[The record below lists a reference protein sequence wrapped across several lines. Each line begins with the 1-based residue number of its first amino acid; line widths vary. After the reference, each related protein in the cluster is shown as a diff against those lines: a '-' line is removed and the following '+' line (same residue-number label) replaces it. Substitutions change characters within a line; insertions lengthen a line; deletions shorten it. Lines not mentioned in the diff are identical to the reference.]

1 MTAGVLAGKV
11 AFVTGIARGQGRSH
25 AIRLAREG
33 ADIIGLDRCADMDTM
48 GYALGTSAEM
58 AETVAL
64 VEKLDRRIV
73 AGQVDV
79 RDRDGM
85 RALLADGVAQFGRL
99 DIVVASAG
107 ISPPAVPMWHMPPE
121 AFDDVITTNLTG
133 VFNTLALSVPHI
145 RAGVEGGWAR
155 GDGGRE
161 PPCGREAGGG
171 SIVVISSGAALNS
184 VPNLSGYV
192 AAKNGVIGLARSLAN
207 EVARF
212 QIRVNVIAPGT
223 VNTPMVTANT
233 QQFRLFRPDL
243 AEPTVADVEEGFR
256 NSMPM
261 GLPWIEPEQV
271 SDAVVFLASDSARY
285 ITGTVLP
292 VDQGTINH

>member
-1 MTAGVLAGKV
+1 MTGLLTGKV

-48 GYALGTSAEM
+48 GYPLGTPEEM

-73 AGQVDV
+73 AGTVDV
-79 RDRDGM
+79 RDRPGM
-85 RALLADGVAQFGRL
+85 TALLDDGVAQLGGRL

-121 AFDDVITTNLTG
+121 AFDEVITTNLTG

-145 RAGVEGGWAR
+145 RAGKQ
-155 GDGGRE
+155 
-161 PPCGREAGGG
+161 GG
-171 SIVVISSGAALNS
+171 SIIAISSGAALNS
-184 VPNLSGYV
+184 VPNLSSYV

-243 AEPTVADVEEGFR
+243 PAPTAADVEEGFR

-261 GLPWIEPEQV
+261 GLPWIEPDQI
-271 SDAVVFLASDSARY
+271 SDAVVFLASDAARY

-292 VDQGTINH
+292 VDQGTTNH

>member
-1 MTAGVLAGKV
+1 MSGLLTGKV

-25 AIRLAREG
+25 AVRLAGEG
-33 ADIIGLDRCADMDTM
+33 ADVIGLDRCAPMDTM
-48 GYALGTSAEM
+48 GYPLGSEAEM
-58 AETVAL
+58 AETVAM

-73 AGQVDV
+73 AAKVDV

-85 RALLADGVAQFGRL
+85 AALLADGVAQLGRL
-99 DIVVASAG
+99 DVVVASAG
-107 ISPPAVPMWHMPPE
+107 ISPPAVPMWHLPPG

-145 RAGVEGGWAR
+145 RAGR
-155 GDGGRE
+155 S
-161 PPCGREAGGG
+161 GG
-171 SIVVISSGAALNS
+171 SIVVISSGAALKG
-184 VPNLSGYV
+184 VPNLSSYV

-223 VNTPMVTANT
+223 VNTPMVTENV

-243 AEPTVADVEEGFR
+243 AAPDVADVEEGFR
-256 NSMPM
+256 ASMPM
-261 GLPWIEPEQV
+261 GLAWIEPDQI
-271 SDAVVFLASDSARY
+271 SDAVVFLASDRARY

-292 VDQGTINH
+292 VDQGTTNQ

>member
-1 MTAGVLAGKV
+1 MTGPLSGKV

-25 AIRLAREG
+25 AVRLAREG
-33 ADIIGLDRCADMDTM
+33 ADIIGLDRCAPMETM
-48 GYALGTSAEM
+48 GYPLGTEEEM
-58 AETVAL
+58 AETVAM

-73 AGQVDV
+73 AGKVDV
-79 RDRDGM
+79 RDRDAM
-85 RALLADGVAQFGRL
+85 AALLAVGVAQFGRL
-99 DIVVASAG
+99 DVVVASAG

-133 VFNTLALSVPHI
+133 VFNTLALSVPQI
-145 RAGVEGGWAR
+145 RAGQR
-155 GDGGRE
+155 
-161 PPCGREAGGG
+161 GG

-184 VPNLSGYV
+184 VPNLSSYV
-192 AAKNGVIGLARSLAN
+192 AAKNGVIGLAKSLAN

-223 VNTPMVTANT
+223 VNTPMVTENVE
-233 QQFRLFRPDL
+233 QFRLFRPDL
-243 AEPTVADVEEGFR
+243 AQPTAADVEEGFR

-261 GLPWIEPEQV
+261 GLPWIEPEQI

-292 VDQGTINH
+292 VDQGTTNK

>member
-1 MTAGVLAGKV
+1 MPDGQGPLAGKV

-25 AIRLAREG
+25 AIRLAQEG
-33 ADIIGLDRCADMDTM
+33 ADIIGLDRCEPMDTM
-48 GYALGTSAEM
+48 GYPLGSEAQL
-58 AETVAL
+58 AETIAK

-73 AGQVDV
+73 AAKVDV
-79 RDRDGM
+79 RDRAGM
-85 RALLADGVAQFGRL
+85 AALLAEGVERLGRL

-107 ISPPAVPMWHMPPE
+107 VSPPAVPMWHMPPA

-133 VFNTLALSVPHI
+133 VFNTLALSVPDI
-145 RAGVEGGWAR
+145 RAGEL
-155 GDGGRE
+155 
-161 PPCGREAGGG
+161 GG
-171 SIVVISSGAALNS
+171 SIVVISSGAALNG
-184 VPNLSGYV
+184 VPNLSSYV

-223 VNTPMVTANT
+223 VNTPMVTENV

-243 AEPTVADVEEGFR
+243 PAPTVDDVAEGFR
-256 NSMPM
+256 TSMPM
-261 GLPWIEPEQV
+261 GLAWIEPDQI
-271 SDAVVFLASDSARY
+271 SDAVLFLAGDQSRY

-292 VDQGTINH
+292 VDQGTTNH

>member
-1 MTAGVLAGKV
+1 MSAGLLAGKV

-25 AIRLAREG
+25 AVRLAREG
-33 ADIIGLDRCADMDTM
+33 ADIIGLDRCAPMDTM
-48 GYALGTSAEM
+48 GYPLGTEEEM

-64 VEKLDRRIV
+64 VEKLDRRV
-73 AGQVDV
+73 VVGKVDV
-79 RDRDGM
+79 RDRAGM

-145 RAGVEGGWAR
+145 RAGVK
-155 GDGGRE
+155 GDG
-161 PPCGREAGGG
+161 EAGGG

-243 AEPTVADVEEGFR
+243 AEPTVADVAEGFR

-261 GLPWIEPEQV
+261 GLPWIEPEQI

-292 VDQGTINH
+292 VDQGTTNH

>member
-1 MTAGVLAGKV
+1 MSAGLLAGKV

-25 AIRLAREG
+25 AVRLAREG
-33 ADIIGLDRCADMDTM
+33 ADIIGLDRCAPVDTM
-48 GYALGTSAEM
+48 GYPLGSEEEM

-64 VEKLDRRIV
+64 VEKLDRRII
-73 AGQVDV
+73 AGKVDV
-79 RDRDGM
+79 RDRAGM
-85 RALLADGVAQFGRL
+85 RALLDDGVAQLGRL

-145 RAGVEGGWAR
+145 RAGVKR
-155 GDGGRE
+155 DG
-161 PPCGREAGGG
+161 EAGGG

-243 AEPTVADVEEGFR
+243 AEPTVDDVAEGFR
-256 NSMPM
+256 KSMPM
-261 GLPWIEPEQV
+261 GLPWIEPEQI

-292 VDQGTINH
+292 VDQGTTNH

>member
-1 MTAGVLAGKV
+1 MSTGPLTGKV
-11 AFVTGIARGQGRSH
+11 AFITGIARGQGRSH
-25 AIRLAREG
+25 AVRLAREG
-33 ADIIGLDRCADMDTM
+33 ADIIGLDRCAPMDTM
-48 GYALGTSAEM
+48 GYPLGSVQEM

-79 RDRDGM
+79 RDRAGM
-85 RALLADGVAQFGRL
+85 RALLDDGVSQLGRL

-145 RAGVEGGWAR
+145 RAGAR
-155 GDGGRE
+155 RAG
-161 PPCGREAGGG
+161 EAGGG

-184 VPNLSGYV
+184 VPNLSAYV

-271 SDAVVFLASDSARY
+271 SDAVVFLASDAARY

-292 VDQGTINH
+292 VDQGTTNH

>member
-1 MTAGVLAGKV
+1 MSGLLAGKV

-25 AIRLAREG
+25 AVRMAAEG
-33 ADIIGLDRCADMDTM
+33 ADIIGLDRCAPMDTM
-48 GYALGTSAEM
+48 GYPLGSEAEL
-58 AETVAL
+58 AETVAM
-64 VEKLDRRIV
+64 VEGLDRRIV
-73 AGQVDV
+73 AGKVDV

-85 RALLADGVAQFGRL
+85 QGLLKDGIAQFGRL

-107 ISPPAVPMWHMPPE
+107 ISPPAVPMWHVPPDQ
-121 AFDDVITTNLTG
+121 FDDVITTNLTG

-145 RAGVEGGWAR
+145 RSGQR
-155 GDGGRE
+155 
-161 PPCGREAGGG
+161 GG
-171 SIVVISSGAALNS
+171 SIIVISSGAALS
-184 VPNLSGYV
+184 GVPNLSSYV
-192 AAKNGVIGLARSLAN
+192 AAKTGVIGLARSLAN

-223 VNTPMVTANT
+223 VNTPMVTENVH
-233 QQFRLFRPDL
+233 QFRLFRPDL

-261 GLPWIEPEQV
+261 GLAWIEPDHI

-292 VDQGTINH
+292 VDQGVTNK

>member
-1 MTAGVLAGKV
+1 MSGLLTGKV

-25 AIRLAREG
+25 AVRMAAEG
-33 ADIIGLDRCADMDTM
+33 ADIIGLDRCAPMETM
-48 GYALGTSAEM
+48 GYPLGSEAEL
-58 AETVAL
+58 AETVAM
-64 VEKLDRRIV
+64 VEGLDRRIV
-73 AGQVDV
+73 AGKVDV

-85 RALLADGVAQFGRL
+85 QAHLADGVAQLGRL

-107 ISPPAVPMWHMPPE
+107 ISPPAVPMWHVPPE
-121 AFDDVITTNLTG
+121 QFDDVITTNLTG

-145 RAGVEGGWAR
+145 RSGQR
-155 GDGGRE
+155 
-161 PPCGREAGGG
+161 GG
-171 SIVVISSGAALNS
+171 SIIVISSGAALS
-184 VPNLSGYV
+184 GVPNLSSYV
-192 AAKNGVIGLARSLAN
+192 AAKTGVIGLARSLAN

-223 VNTPMVTANT
+223 VNTPMVTENV

-243 AEPTVADVEEGFR
+243 PEPTVADVEEGFR

-261 GLPWIEPEQV
+261 GLAWIEPDQI

-285 ITGTVLP
+285 ITGIVLP
-292 VDQGTINH
+292 VDQGVTNK

>member
-1 MTAGVLAGKV
+1 VSAGLLAGKV

-25 AIRLAREG
+25 AVRLAREG
-33 ADIIGLDRCADMDTM
+33 ADIIGLDRCAPMDTM
-48 GYALGTSAEM
+48 GYPLGTEEEM

-79 RDRDGM
+79 RDRAGM
-85 RALLADGVAQFGRL
+85 RALLDDGVAQLGRL

-145 RAGVEGGWAR
+145 RAGRGGT
-155 GDGGRE
+155 GGGN
-161 PPCGREAGGG
+161 PPCGEKAGGG

-243 AEPTVADVEEGFR
+243 AEPTVADVAEGFR
-256 NSMPM
+256 QSMPM
-261 GLPWIEPEQV
+261 GLPWIEPEQI
-271 SDAVVFLASDSARY
+271 SDAVVFLASDASRY

-292 VDQGTINH
+292 VDQGTTNH

>member
-1 MTAGVLAGKV
+1 MSGLLTGKV

-25 AIRLAREG
+25 AVRLAGEG
-33 ADIIGLDRCADMDTM
+33 ADIIGLDRCAPVDTM
-48 GYALGTSAEM
+48 GYPLGSEAEM
-58 AETVAL
+58 AETVAM

-73 AGQVDV
+73 AAKVDV
-79 RDRDGM
+79 RDRDEM
-85 RALLADGVAQFGRL
+85 AALLADGMAQFGRL
-99 DIVVASAG
+99 DVVVASAG

-121 AFDDVITTNLTG
+121 AFNDVITTNLTG

-145 RAGVEGGWAR
+145 RAGR
-155 GDGGRE
+155 S
-161 PPCGREAGGG
+161 GG
-171 SIVVISSGAALNS
+171 SIVVISSGAALNN

-192 AAKNGVIGLARSLAN
+192 AAKAGVIGLAKSLAN

-223 VNTPMVTANT
+223 VNTPMVTENV

-243 AEPTVADVEEGFR
+243 AAPDVADVEEGFR
-256 NSMPM
+256 ASMPM
-261 GLPWIEPEQV
+261 GLAWIEPDQI
-271 SDAVVFLASDSARY
+271 SDAVVFLASDQARY

-292 VDQGTINH
+292 VDQGTTNQ

>member
-1 MTAGVLAGKV
+1 MSAGLLAGKV

-25 AIRLAREG
+25 AVRLAREG
-33 ADIIGLDRCADMDTM
+33 ADIIGLDRCAPMDTM
-48 GYALGTSAEM
+48 GYPLGTEEEM

-73 AGQVDV
+73 AGKVDV

-85 RALLADGVAQFGRL
+85 RALLADGTAQFGRL

-107 ISPPAVPMWHMPPE
+107 ISPPAVPMWHMPAE

-145 RAGVEGGWAR
+145 RAGVR
-155 GDGGRE
+155 GDG
-161 PPCGREAGGG
+161 EAGGG

-212 QIRVNVIAPGT
+212 QIRVNADRASRHRQHRRWSRPTRSSSGCSGPRPGR
-223 VNTPMVTANT
+223 ADRRRRRR
-233 QQFRLFRPDL
+233 RLP
-243 AEPTVADVEEGFR
+243 
-256 NSMPM
+256 
-261 GLPWIEPEQV
+261 
-271 SDAVVFLASDSARY
+271 
-285 ITGTVLP
+285 
-292 VDQGTINH
+292 

>member
-1 MTAGVLAGKV
+1 MSAGLLAGKV

-25 AIRLAREG
+25 AVRLAREG
-33 ADIIGLDRCADMDTM
+33 ADIIGLDRCAPMDTM
-48 GYALGTSAEM
+48 GYPLGSEEEM

-64 VEKLDRRIV
+64 VEKLGRRII
-73 AGQVDV
+73 AGKVDV
-79 RDRDGM
+79 RDRAGM
-85 RALLADGVAQFGRL
+85 RALLDDGVAQLGRL

-145 RAGVEGGWAR
+145 RAGVKR
-155 GDGGRE
+155 DG
-161 PPCGREAGGG
+161 EAGGG

-243 AEPTVADVEEGFR
+243 AEPTVDDVAEGFR
-256 NSMPM
+256 KSMPM
-261 GLPWIEPEQV
+261 GLPWIEPEQI

-292 VDQGTINH
+292 VDQGTTNH

>member
-1 MTAGVLAGKV
+1 MSGLLTGKV

-25 AIRLAREG
+25 AVRMAAEG
-33 ADIIGLDRCADMDTM
+33 ADIIGLDRCAPMETM
-48 GYALGTSAEM
+48 GYRLGSEAEL
-58 AETVAL
+58 AETVAM
-64 VEKLDRRIV
+64 VEGLDRRIV
-73 AGQVDV
+73 AGKVDV

-85 RALLADGVAQFGRL
+85 QAHLADGVAQLGRL

-107 ISPPAVPMWHMPPE
+107 ISPPAVPMWHVPPE
-121 AFDDVITTNLTG
+121 QFDDVITTNLTG

-145 RAGVEGGWAR
+145 RSGQR
-155 GDGGRE
+155 
-161 PPCGREAGGG
+161 GG
-171 SIVVISSGAALNS
+171 SIIVISSGAALS
-184 VPNLSGYV
+184 GVPNLSSYV
-192 AAKNGVIGLARSLAN
+192 AAKTGVIGLARSLAN

-223 VNTPMVTANT
+223 VNTPMVTENV

-243 AEPTVADVEEGFR
+243 PEPTVADVEEGFR

-261 GLPWIEPEQV
+261 GLAWIEPDQI

-285 ITGTVLP
+285 ITGIVLP
-292 VDQGTINH
+292 VDQGVTNK

>member
-1 MTAGVLAGKV
+1 MSTAPLAGKV
-11 AFVTGIARGQGRSH
+11 AFITGIARGQGRSH
-25 AIRLAREG
+25 AVRLAREG
-33 ADIIGLDRCADMDTM
+33 ADIIGLDRCAPMDTM
-48 GYALGTSAEM
+48 GYPLGSAQEM

-79 RDRDGM
+79 RDRAGM
-85 RALLADGVAQFGRL
+85 RALLDDGVAQLGRL

-145 RAGVEGGWAR
+145 RAGVRRAG
-155 GDGGRE
+155 
-161 PPCGREAGGG
+161 EAGGG

-243 AEPTVADVEEGFR
+243 AEPTAADVEEGFR
-256 NSMPM
+256 SSMPM
-261 GLPWIEPEQV
+261 GLPWIEPEQI
-271 SDAVVFLASDSARY
+271 SDAVVFLASDAARY

-292 VDQGTINH
+292 VDQGTTNH

>member
-1 MTAGVLAGKV
+1 MSAGLLAGKV

-25 AIRLAREG
+25 AVRLAREG
-33 ADIIGLDRCADMDTM
+33 ADIIGLDRCAPMDTM
-48 GYALGTSAEM
+48 GYPLGSEEEM

-64 VEKLDRRIV
+64 VEKLDRRII
-73 AGQVDV
+73 AGKVDV
-79 RDRDGM
+79 RDRAGM
-85 RALLADGVAQFGRL
+85 RALLDDGVAQLGRL

-145 RAGVEGGWAR
+145 RAGVKR
-155 GDGGRE
+155 DG
-161 PPCGREAGGG
+161 EAGGG

-243 AEPTVADVEEGFR
+243 AEPTVDDVAEGFR
-256 NSMPM
+256 KSMPM
-261 GLPWIEPEQV
+261 GLPWIEPEQI
-271 SDAVVFLASDSARY
+271 SAAVVFLASDSARY

-292 VDQGTINH
+292 VDQGTTNH

>member
-1 MTAGVLAGKV
+1 MSRLLEGKV
-11 AFVTGIARGQGRSH
+11 AFITGIARGQGRSH
-25 AIRLAREG
+25 AVRMAREG
-33 ADIIGLDRCADMDTM
+33 ADIIGLDRCAPMDSM
-48 GYALGTSAEM
+48 GYPLGSEAEL
-58 AETVAL
+58 AETVAM
-64 VEKLDRRIV
+64 VERLDRRIV
-73 AGQVDV
+73 AGKVDV

-85 RALLADGVAQFGRL
+85 QALLKDGVAQLGRL

-107 ISPPAVPMWHMPPE
+107 VSPPAVPMWHMPPE

-145 RAGVEGGWAR
+145 RAGVK
-155 GDGGRE
+155 GDG
-161 PPCGREAGGG
+161 EAGGG
-171 SIVVISSGAALNS
+171 SVIVISSGAALNG
-184 VPNLSGYV
+184 VPNLSSYV

-223 VNTPMVTANT
+223 VNTPMVTQNV

-243 AEPTVADVEEGFR
+243 PEPAVADVEEGFR

-261 GLPWIEPEQV
+261 GLPWIEPDQI

-285 ITGTVLP
+285 ITGIILP
-292 VDQGTINH
+292 VDQGTTNK

>member
-1 MTAGVLAGKV
+1 MSAAPLAGKV
-11 AFVTGIARGQGRSH
+11 AFITGIARGQGRAH
-25 AIRLAREG
+25 AVRLAREG
-33 ADIIGLDRCADMDTM
+33 ADIIGLDRCAPIDTM
-48 GYALGTSAEM
+48 GYPLGSAQEM
-58 AETVAL
+58 AETIAL
-64 VEKLDRRIV
+64 VEKLDQRIV

-79 RDRDGM
+79 RDRAGM
-85 RALLADGVAQFGRL
+85 RALLDDGVAQLGRL

-145 RAGVEGGWAR
+145 RAGVKR
-155 GDGGRE
+155 DG
-161 PPCGREAGGG
+161 EAGGG

-184 VPNLSGYV
+184 VPNLSAYV

-233 QQFRLFRPDL
+233 QQFRLFRPDV
-243 AEPTVADVEEGFR
+243 AEPTLADVEKGFR
-256 NSMPM
+256 SSMPM

-271 SDAVVFLASDSARY
+271 SDAVVFLASDAARY

-292 VDQGTINH
+292 VDQGTTNH

>member
-1 MTAGVLAGKV
+1 MSVGLLAGKV
-11 AFVTGIARGQGRSH
+11 AFITGIARGQGRSH

-33 ADIIGLDRCADMDTM
+33 ADIIGLDRCAPMDTM
-48 GYALGTSAEM
+48 GYPLGTEEEM

-73 AGQVDV
+73 AGRVDV

-85 RALLADGVAQFGRL
+85 RALLADGVGQLGRL

-107 ISPPAVPMWHMPPE
+107 ISPPAVPMWHMPPD

-145 RAGVEGGWAR
+145 RAGGQ
-155 GDGGRE
+155 
-161 PPCGREAGGG
+161 GG

-243 AEPTVADVEEGFR
+243 AEPTVADVEDGFR

-261 GLPWIEPEQV
+261 GLPWIEPEQI
-271 SDAVVFLASDSARY
+271 SDAVVFLAGDSARY

-292 VDQGTINH
+292 VDQGTTNH

>member
-1 MTAGVLAGKV
+1 MSGLLAGKV

-25 AIRLAREG
+25 AVRMAAEG
-33 ADIIGLDRCADMDTM
+33 ADIIGLDRCAPMDTM
-48 GYALGTSAEM
+48 GYPLGSEAEL
-58 AETVAL
+58 AETVAM
-64 VEKLDRRIV
+64 VERLDRRIV
-73 AGQVDV
+73 AGKVDV

-85 RALLADGVAQFGRL
+85 QALLKDGIAQLGRL

-107 ISPPAVPMWHMPPE
+107 ISPPAVPMWHVPPDQ
-121 AFDDVITTNLTG
+121 FDDVITTNLTG

-145 RAGVEGGWAR
+145 RSGQR
-155 GDGGRE
+155 
-161 PPCGREAGGG
+161 GG
-171 SIVVISSGAALNS
+171 SIIVISSGAALS
-184 VPNLSGYV
+184 GVPNLSSYV
-192 AAKNGVIGLARSLAN
+192 AAKTGVIGLARSLAN

-223 VNTPMVTANT
+223 VNTPMVTENV

-243 AEPTVADVEEGFR
+243 PEPTVADVEEGFR

-261 GLPWIEPEQV
+261 GLAWIEPGQI

-285 ITGTVLP
+285 ITGIVLP
-292 VDQGTINH
+292 VDQGVTNK

>member
-1 MTAGVLAGKV
+1 MSGLLAGKV

-25 AIRLAREG
+25 AVRMAAEG
-33 ADIIGLDRCADMDTM
+33 ADIIGLDRCAPMDSM
-48 GYALGTSAEM
+48 GYPLGSEAEL
-58 AETVAL
+58 AETVAM
-64 VEKLDRRIV
+64 VERLDRRIV
-73 AGQVDV
+73 AGKVDV

-85 RALLADGVAQFGRL
+85 QALLKDGIAQLGRL

-107 ISPPAVPMWHMPPE
+107 ISPPAVPMWHVPPDQ
-121 AFDDVITTNLTG
+121 FDDVITTNLTG

-145 RAGVEGGWAR
+145 RSGQR
-155 GDGGRE
+155 
-161 PPCGREAGGG
+161 GG
-171 SIVVISSGAALNS
+171 SIIVISSGAALS
-184 VPNLSGYV
+184 GVPNLSSYV
-192 AAKNGVIGLARSLAN
+192 AAKTGVIGLARSLAN

-223 VNTPMVTANT
+223 VNTPMVTENV

-261 GLPWIEPEQV
+261 GLAWIEPDHI

-292 VDQGTINH
+292 VDQGVTNK

>member
-1 MTAGVLAGKV
+1 MSGLLAGKV

-25 AIRLAREG
+25 AVRMAAEG
-33 ADIIGLDRCADMDTM
+33 ADIIGLDRCAPMDTM
-48 GYALGTSAEM
+48 GYPLGSEAEL
-58 AETVAL
+58 AETVAM
-64 VEKLDRRIV
+64 VEGLDRRIV
-73 AGQVDV
+73 AGKVDV

-85 RALLADGVAQFGRL
+85 QALLKDGIAQLGRL

-107 ISPPAVPMWHMPPE
+107 ISPPAVPMWHVPPDQ
-121 AFDDVITTNLTG
+121 FDDVITTNLTG

-145 RAGVEGGWAR
+145 RSGQR
-155 GDGGRE
+155 
-161 PPCGREAGGG
+161 GG
-171 SIVVISSGAALNS
+171 SIIVISSGAALS
-184 VPNLSGYV
+184 GVPNLSSYV
-192 AAKNGVIGLARSLAN
+192 AAKTGVIGLARSLAN

-223 VNTPMVTANT
+223 VNTPMVTENV

-261 GLPWIEPEQV
+261 GLAWIEPDHI

-292 VDQGTINH
+292 VDQGVTNK

>member
-1 MTAGVLAGKV
+1 
-11 AFVTGIARGQGRSH
+11 
-25 AIRLAREG
+25 
-33 ADIIGLDRCADMDTM
+33 
-48 GYALGTSAEM
+48 
-58 AETVAL
+58 
-64 VEKLDRRIV
+64 
-73 AGQVDV
+73 
-79 RDRDGM
+79 
-85 RALLADGVAQFGRL
+85 
-99 DIVVASAG
+99 
-107 ISPPAVPMWHMPPE
+107 MWHMPPE

-145 RAGVEGGWAR
+145 RAGQR
-155 GDGGRE
+155 
-161 PPCGREAGGG
+161 GG
-171 SIVVISSGAALNS
+171 SVIVISSGAALNG
-184 VPNLSGYV
+184 VPNLSSYV

-223 VNTPMVTANT
+223 VNTPMVTQNV

-256 NSMPM
+256 TSMPM
-261 GLPWIEPEQV
+261 GLPWIEPDHI

-292 VDQGTINH
+292 VDQGTTNK

>member
-1 MTAGVLAGKV
+1 MSGLLAGKV
-11 AFVTGIARGQGRSH
+11 AFITGIARGQGRSH
-25 AIRLAREG
+25 AVRMAAEG
-33 ADIIGLDRCADMDTM
+33 ADIIGLDRCAPMATM
-48 GYALGTSAEM
+48 GYPLGSEAEM
-58 AETVAL
+58 AETVAM
-64 VEKLDRRIV
+64 VERLDRRIV
-73 AGQVDV
+73 AGTVDV

-85 RALLADGVAQFGRL
+85 QALLKDGVAQLGGL

-107 ISPPAVPMWHMPPE
+107 ISPPAVPMWHVPPDQ
-121 AFDDVITTNLTG
+121 FDDVITTNLTG
-133 VFNTLALSVPHI
+133 VFNTLALSVPYI
-145 RAGVEGGWAR
+145 RAGQR
-155 GDGGRE
+155 
-161 PPCGREAGGG
+161 GG
-171 SIVVISSGAALNS
+171 SIIVISSGAALNG
-184 VPNLSGYV
+184 VPNLSSYV
-192 AAKNGVIGLARSLAN
+192 AAKNGVIGLARSLAS

-223 VNTPMVTANT
+223 VNTPMVTQNV

-261 GLPWIEPEQV
+261 GLPWIEPDHI

-292 VDQGTINH
+292 VDQGTTNK

>member
-1 MTAGVLAGKV
+1 MSAGLLAGKV

-25 AIRLAREG
+25 AVRLAREG
-33 ADIIGLDRCADMDTM
+33 ADIIGLDRCAPMDTM
-48 GYALGTSAEM
+48 GYPLGSEEEM

-64 VEKLDRRIV
+64 VEKLDRRII
-73 AGQVDV
+73 AGKVDV
-79 RDRDGM
+79 RDRAGM
-85 RALLADGVAQFGRL
+85 RALLDDGVAQLGRL

-107 ISPPAVPMWHMPPE
+107 VSPPAVPMWHMPPE

-145 RAGVEGGWAR
+145 RAGVKR
-155 GDGGRE
+155 DG
-161 PPCGREAGGG
+161 EAGGG

-243 AEPTVADVEEGFR
+243 AEPTVDDVAEGFR
-256 NSMPM
+256 KSMPM
-261 GLPWIEPEQV
+261 GLPWIEPEQI

-292 VDQGTINH
+292 VDQGTTNH

>member
-1 MTAGVLAGKV
+1 MSAGLLAGKV

-25 AIRLAREG
+25 AVRLAREG
-33 ADIIGLDRCADMDTM
+33 ADIIGLDRCAPMDTM
-48 GYALGTSAEM
+48 GYPLGSEEEM

-64 VEKLDRRIV
+64 VEKLGRRII
-73 AGQVDV
+73 AGKVDV
-79 RDRDGM
+79 RDRAGM
-85 RALLADGVAQFGRL
+85 RALLDDGVAQLGRL

-145 RAGVEGGWAR
+145 RAGVKR
-155 GDGGRE
+155 DG
-161 PPCGREAGGG
+161 EAGGG

-243 AEPTVADVEEGFR
+243 AEPTVDDVAEGFR
-256 NSMPM
+256 KSMPM
-261 GLPWIEPEQV
+261 GLPWIEPEQI
-271 SDAVVFLASDSARY
+271 SAAVVFLASDSARY

-292 VDQGTINH
+292 VDQGTTNH

>member
-1 MTAGVLAGKV
+1 MSGLLAGKV
-11 AFVTGIARGQGRSH
+11 AFITGIARGQGRSH
-25 AIRLAREG
+25 ALRLAQEG
-33 ADIIGLDRCADMDTM
+33 ADIIGLDRCAPMDTM
-48 GYALGTSAEM
+48 GYPLGTEDEM
-58 AETVAL
+58 AETVMM

-73 AGQVDV
+73 AAKVDV

-85 RALLADGVAQFGRL
+85 RALLDDGVAQLGRL

-133 VFNTLALSVPHI
+133 VFHTLALSVPHI
-145 RAGVEGGWAR
+145 RAGQR
-155 GDGGRE
+155 
-161 PPCGREAGGG
+161 GG
-171 SIVVISSGAALNS
+171 SIIAISSGAALNS
-184 VPNLSGYV
+184 VPNLSSYV

-223 VNTPMVTANT
+223 VNTPMVTANA

-243 AEPTVADVEEGFR
+243 KEPTVADVEEGFR
-256 NSMPM
+256 ASMPM
-261 GLPWIEPEQV
+261 GLAWIEPGQV
-271 SDAVVFLASDSARY
+271 SDAVVFLASDAARY

-292 VDQGTINH
+292 VDQGTTNH

>member
-1 MTAGVLAGKV
+1 MSAGLLAGKV

-25 AIRLAREG
+25 AVRLAREG
-33 ADIIGLDRCADMDTM
+33 ADIIGLDRCAPIDTM
-48 GYALGTSAEM
+48 GYPLGTDEEM
-58 AETVAL
+58 AETVTL
-64 VEKLDRRIV
+64 VEELDRRIV
-73 AGQVDV
+73 AGKVDV
-79 RDRDGM
+79 RDRAGM
-85 RALLADGVAQFGRL
+85 RALLDEGVARLGRL

-107 ISPPAVPMWHMPPE
+107 ISPPAVPMWHMAPE
-121 AFDDVITTNLTG
+121 AFDDVIATNLTG

-145 RAGVEGGWAR
+145 RAAKQ
-155 GDGGRE
+155 
-161 PPCGREAGGG
+161 GG

-243 AEPTVADVEEGFR
+243 AEPTVDDVAEGFR
-256 NSMPM
+256 KSMPM
-261 GLPWIEPEQV
+261 GLPWIEPEQI

-292 VDQGTINH
+292 VDQGTTNH

>member
-1 MTAGVLAGKV
+1 MSGLLAGKV

-25 AIRLAREG
+25 AVRLAAEG
-33 ADIIGLDRCADMDTM
+33 ADIIGLDRCAPMDSM
-48 GYALGTSAEM
+48 GYPLGSEAEL
-58 AETVAL
+58 AETVAM
-64 VEKLDRRIV
+64 VERLDRRIV
-73 AGQVDV
+73 AGKVDV

-85 RALLADGVAQFGRL
+85 QGLLKDGIAQLGRL

-107 ISPPAVPMWHMPPE
+107 ISPPAVPMWHVPPDQ
-121 AFDDVITTNLTG
+121 FDDVITTNLTG

-145 RAGVEGGWAR
+145 RSGQR
-155 GDGGRE
+155 
-161 PPCGREAGGG
+161 GG
-171 SIVVISSGAALNS
+171 SIIVISSGAALS
-184 VPNLSGYV
+184 GVPNLSSYV
-192 AAKNGVIGLARSLAN
+192 AAKTGVIGLARSLAN

-223 VNTPMVTANT
+223 VNTPMVTENV

-261 GLPWIEPEQV
+261 GLAWIEPDHI

-292 VDQGTINH
+292 VDQGVTNK

>member
-1 MTAGVLAGKV
+1 MSGGLLAGKV

-73 AGQVDV
+73 AGRVDV

-85 RALLADGVAQFGRL
+85 RALLADGVAQLGRL

-107 ISPPAVPMWHMPPE
+107 ISPPAVPMWHMPPD

-145 RAGVEGGWAR
+145 RAGAQ
-155 GDGGRE
+155 
-161 PPCGREAGGG
+161 GG

-212 QIRVNVIAPGT
+212 QIRVNVIAPGHRQHADGHGQHAA
-223 VNTPMVTANT
+223 VPAVPP
-233 QQFRLFRPDL
+233 RPGR
-243 AEPTVADVEEGFR
+243 ADRRRRRG
-256 NSMPM
+256 
-261 GLPWIEPEQV
+261 GLP
-271 SDAVVFLASDSARY
+271 
-285 ITGTVLP
+285 
-292 VDQGTINH
+292 